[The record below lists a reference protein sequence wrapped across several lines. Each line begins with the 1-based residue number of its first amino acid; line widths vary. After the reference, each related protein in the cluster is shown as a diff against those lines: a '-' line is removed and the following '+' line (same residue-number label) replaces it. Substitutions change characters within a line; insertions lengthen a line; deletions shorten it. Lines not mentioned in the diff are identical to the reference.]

1 MQLRW
6 YNPATE
12 KWVIARRFSGMSRYF
27 WPVVAVIIALA
38 AIFGGAVVNLLTD
51 WLWFKDLG
59 YERIFATS
67 LLTRIQIGI
76 LFGLVFFV
84 FVYGNLWYARKIAP
98 PPSPTGIEQQL
109 IERLGRLARRGI
121 GLLIFLSSIV
131 LSAMVGLEAAT
142 HWQEWLLY
150 RHGVPF
156 GVTEPLFQ
164 KDIGFYVFKLPFLS
178 YLYHW
183 LFFTLAASTVAAA
196 ALHYAD
202 EALESIAG
210 RLQFA
215 PKVKSHLA
223 VLVAAMFFL
232 KAWGYRLSMYDLLN
246 VRGSIFDGPG
256 YTEVHAN
263 LPALWILLVLAVL
276 GGFLTL
282 LNIYRR
288 GITYALAGLLILVGA
303 SIVIG
308 AGYPAMVQSFTVK
321 PNELEK
327 QRPYIRRAIRA
338 TFEAYGL
345 NTVAGREFE
354 ADPYLSA
361 EQIKSNTPTI
371 ENIRLWDQLHLQDV
385 YNQIQTI
392 QQYYYFSDLDVD
404 RYWLA
409 PKSGGKARY
418 RQVWLSAR
426 ELDEQRLP
434 SEAQTW
440 INRRLQYTHGYG
452 FAMSPVNEVNSE
464 GLPQFF
470 VKDMPPVSSVDIP
483 IRNVGVYFGELT
495 ENYVFVKTTALEFDY
510 PAGGKHKATS
520 YKGQGGVRVGSF
532 WRKLLFALR
541 FSDIN
546 ILLNENLTSQSRILY
561 YRNIR
566 ERTERLF
573 PFLEFDNDPYLV
585 VADGNLYWMRD
596 AYTTTEFYPY
606 SYHYMGGR
614 INYIRNSVK
623 IVVNAYTGKVSAYII
638 ERPLPDPIIRTYAK
652 IFPGVFESI
661 SEMPAELRS
670 HIRYPEDMFRVQTRV
685 YARYHYGPDNPDGFY
700 RNNDL
705 WEIPRRALVAD
716 AETDG
721 DGEMMEPYYVIMKL
735 PNGAAEEFI
744 LMTPYI
750 RAGGRKNMVAWM
762 CARCDDPDYGRL
774 VLYRFPEE
782 KNVYGPQQVAGR
794 ASQDTVISQ
803 QLSLW
808 NQEGSKVGS
817 GNLLVI
823 PIESSLLYVMPI
835 YLVSTGTK
843 IPELKR
849 VIVAMGDRIAMEP
862 TLDEALARVV
872 GAPVSTP
879 RTTSVVSSEGGA
891 VVPSVGQDLQR
902 LIDRAVS
909 QYDRAIEAQRRG
921 DWAEYGRQLEALR
934 TTLTELKRIS
944 R

>member
-1 MQLRW
+1 MRK
-6 YNPATE
+6 YIGPA
-12 KWVIARRFSGMSRYF
+12 
-27 WPVVAVIIALA
+27 VVALIALA
-38 AIFGGAVVNLLTD
+38 VIFGGAFVNLLTD
-51 WLWFKDLG
+51 WMWFKDLG
-59 YERIFATS
+59 YQRIFATT
-67 LLTRIQIGI
+67 LWTKVRVGL
-76 LFGLVFFV
+76 LFGLVFFAII
-84 FVYGNLWYARKIAP
+84 YGNLWYARRIAP

-109 IERLGRLARRGI
+109 IERLGRLARKGI
-121 GLLIFLSSIV
+121 GLLIFLASIV

-142 HWQEWLLY
+142 HWQDWLLY
-150 RHGVPF
+150 LHGVPF
-156 GVTEPLFQ
+156 GITDPVFH

-178 YLYHW
+178 YVYHW
-183 LFFTLAASTVAAA
+183 LFFALAASTIAAA

-215 PKVKSHLA
+215 PGVKAHLA

-246 VRGSIFDGPG
+246 VRGTIFDGPG
-256 YTEVHAN
+256 YTELHAN
-263 LPALWILLVLAVL
+263 LPALWVLWVTAILAGLLV
-276 GGFLTL
+276 L

-288 GITYALAGLLILVGA
+288 GITYAVAALVLLVGA
-303 SIVIG
+303 SVVVG
-308 AGYPAMVQSFTVK
+308 TAYPAMVQSFTVK
-321 PNELEK
+321 PNELAK
-327 QRPYIRRAIRA
+327 QRPYIRRAIKA
-338 TFEAYGL
+338 TFDAYGL
-345 NTVAGREFE
+345 NAVAAREFRAE
-354 ADPYLSA
+354 PYLTA
-361 EQIKSNTPTI
+361 EQIQSNTPTI

-392 QQYYYFSDLDVD
+392 QQYYYFADLDVD

-409 PKSGGKARY
+409 PKQGGRPRY

-440 INRRLQYTHGYG
+440 INKRLQYTHGYG

-470 VKDMPPVSSVDIP
+470 VKDMPPVASVDLP
-483 IRNVGVYFGELT
+483 IVNPGVYFGELT
-495 ENYVFVKTTALEFDY
+495 ENYVFVNTTAPEFDY
-510 PAGGKHKATS
+510 PTGDKHKATS
-520 YKGQGGVRVGSF
+520 YKGDGGVRVGSF

-541 FSDIN
+541 FSDVN
-546 ILLNENLTSQSRILY
+546 ILLNENIKSDSRILY

-573 PFLEFDNDPYLV
+573 PFLDFDNDPYLV
-585 VADGNLYWMRD
+585 VADGKLYWMRD
-596 AYTTTEFYPY
+596 AYTTTGYYPY

-623 IVVNAYTGKVSAYII
+623 VVVDAYTGRVNAYII
-638 ERPLPDPIIRTYAK
+638 ERPHPDPIIRTYAR
-652 IFPGVFESI
+652 IFPGVFKNI
-661 SEMPAELRS
+661 REMSASLRE
-670 HIRYPEDMFRVQTRV
+670 HVRYPEDMFRVQTRV
-685 YARYHYGPDNPDGFY
+685 YARYHYGPQDPDGFY

-705 WEIPRRALVAD
+705 WEIPKRALVAV
-716 AETDG
+716 AEG
-721 DGEMMEPYYVIMKL
+721 AEDGEMMEPYYVIMKL
-735 PNGAAEEFI
+735 PNGSAEEFI
-744 LMTPYI
+744 LMTPFI

-762 CARCDDPDYGRL
+762 CARCDDPNYGNI

-782 KNVYGPQQVAGR
+782 KNVYGPQQIAGR
-794 ASQDTVISQ
+794 ASQDTQISQ

-879 RTTSVVSSEGGA
+879 RTTSVVSAEGGA
-891 VVPSVGQDLQR
+891 KRQPREQDLQL
-902 LIDRAVS
+902 LIDKAVS
-909 QYDRAIEAQRRG
+909 QYEQAIEAQRRG
-921 DWAEYGRQLEALR
+921 DWAGYGRQIEALR
-934 TTLTELKRIS
+934 NTLAELKSKS